1 MAGAPDFRKIVGR
14 LKAYPIAIA
23 AGLLTLVFAIVLFL
37 RSSSISALEFS
48 LQEKESEWNRVS
60 GNLKRARDLEAH
72 LARIQEYEGNVNG
85 RLMDP
90 EERALNYDYFYALEA
105 ESGVSLASLNQGG
118 VVETKN
124 SNEPGIKEF
133 KTYRLVGYNLA
144 VEGDFDSVVEF
155 LSLLANGEYFAR
167 ISSFSVARAP
177 QAAAG
182 TLTVNLQMQVLG
194 TPHES

>member
-1 MAGAPDFRKIVGR
+1 MARAPDFRKILGR

-23 AGLLTLVFAIVLFL
+23 AGLLTLVFAGVLFL
-37 RSSSISALEFS
+37 RSSSLDALEFS

-60 GNLKRARDLEAH
+60 GNLTRARDLEAH
-72 LARIQEYEGNVNG
+72 LAQIKAYDAEVNA

-124 SNEPGIKEF
+124 SNEPGIAEF
-133 KTYRLVGYNLA
+133 KKYRLIGYNLA
-144 VEGDFDSVVEF
+144 VEGDFTSIVKFV
-155 LSLLANGEYFAR
+155 SLLADGEYFAR
-167 ISSFSVARAP
+167 ISSFSIARAP

-194 TPHES
+194 TPNES